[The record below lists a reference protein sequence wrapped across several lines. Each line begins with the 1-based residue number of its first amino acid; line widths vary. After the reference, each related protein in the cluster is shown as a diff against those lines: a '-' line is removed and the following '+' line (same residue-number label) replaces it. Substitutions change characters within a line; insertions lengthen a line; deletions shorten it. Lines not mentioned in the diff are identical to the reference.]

1 MMFSLEMSFW
11 KWQGAVEEILN
22 KLEFLKLI
30 IIMNLFR
37 AVGWSL
43 SNKECTLCRQED
55 CSQSMSILS
64 ITRMEGCICVM
75 FFSLMIIYLRYFP
88 HRSLHVK
95 VGSEVN
101 HIFIQDDSLKQCQ
114 KLVACLLQD
123 LTKYWLIAFITENKN

>member
-1 MMFSLEMSFW
+1 
-11 KWQGAVEEILN
+11 
-22 KLEFLKLI
+22 
-30 IIMNLFR
+30 
-37 AVGWSL
+37 
-43 SNKECTLCRQED
+43 
-55 CSQSMSILS
+55 MSILS
-64 ITRMEGCICVM
+64 ITRMEGCICEM

-123 LTKYWLIAFITENKN
+123 HTKYLLIAFITEQKLGYQ